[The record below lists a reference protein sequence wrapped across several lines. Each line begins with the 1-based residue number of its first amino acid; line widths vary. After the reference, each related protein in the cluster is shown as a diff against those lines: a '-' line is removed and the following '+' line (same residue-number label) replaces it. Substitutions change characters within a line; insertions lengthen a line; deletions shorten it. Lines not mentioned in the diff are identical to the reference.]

1 MIPILI
7 IQISDPNFKKVD
19 NVYCDKFVNTSNT
32 ISEAIKL
39 CADDELCTMFYH
51 DARDRTVTFKT
62 CHSRIA
68 LNASVNGT
76 FAYLKRSGTAMI
88 ILNTIMIDVPAYIAV
103 RYFYFSKCINCLM
116 FQVPQSHNHPPMTWI
131 QH

>member
-19 NVYCDKFVNTSNT
+19 NVYCDNVVNTSDT
-32 ISEAIKL
+32 ITEAIKL
-39 CADDELCTMFYH
+39 CTDDELCTMFYH

-88 ILNTIMIDVPAYIAV
+88 ILNSIMIDVCCEILL
-103 RYFYFSKCINCLM
+103 FL
-116 FQVPQSHNHPPMTWI
+116 
-131 QH
+131 